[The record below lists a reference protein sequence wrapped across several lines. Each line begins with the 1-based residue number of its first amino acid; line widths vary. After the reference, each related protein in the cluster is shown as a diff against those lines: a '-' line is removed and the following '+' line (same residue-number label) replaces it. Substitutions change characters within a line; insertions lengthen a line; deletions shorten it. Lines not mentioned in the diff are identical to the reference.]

1 MIDGKKII
9 ALCTTKINEDTSRK
23 FITAL
28 NNSLPSEDCRL
39 MVYATCS
46 ELYWNTPMEDG
57 ESAVFDLL
65 DLDMADV
72 VVIYVERIKNKRV
85 IDKILSR
92 AEAHGKPVITVD
104 GIYKG
109 TISAVFDYEAGFRSV
124 VEHVIDAHGVRDLHM
139 IAGIKD
145 NDFSEQRIE
154 VFAEALR
161 SRGIAFDRESM
172 VSYGDFW
179 ANPAAAATEKL
190 IAENRV
196 PEAIICANDSMA
208 LAVTSTLTAGGYRIP
223 EDVIVT
229 GFDGIDERKMS
240 SPKITSCIC
249 SYDKIAQKISEII
262 ARCLDG
268 EYREEIFRIPATLI
282 LSESCGCNKEET
294 IDAQKELY
302 ELNNRFNRYQDEE
315 YSMYELVAQTI
326 SCTSIEE
333 VSGII
338 SNSKFYDVDCALTP
352 ECLDE
357 TASPLSVIEREN
369 AYGEEMID
377 FFSSDEIRYHTYS
390 RFPRREI
397 LPRLKELLKCRDP
410 LLLFGLNFLNVPL
423 GYVCFHFHS
432 FDAGSYFKVPQV
444 IRALNNAIG
453 GYRNLRYHHYLQNR
467 VEEMYKLDS
476 LTGLYNRNGFNREFE
491 LIVREARESGGVVS
505 AALVDL
511 DGLKAIND
519 TYGHDE
525 GDNAIKTAAEAFS
538 ACCPEEAVCVRFGG
552 DEMMAICLGKLS
564 EATLRND
571 INACLNSYNAVSG
584 KPYRVSV
591 SVGVYICDRPES
603 MDFDELVRESDK
615 QMYFEKRTKK
625 SARKRETAETIYN

>member
-9 ALCTTKINEDTSRK
+9 ALCITKINEDASRK
-23 FITAL
+23 FITAF

-46 ELYWNTPMEDG
+46 ELYWNTPMESG

-65 DLDMADV
+65 DFETADI
-72 VVIYVERIKNKRV
+72 VVIYAEKIKNKQV
-85 IDKILSR
+85 IEKILSR
-92 AEAHGKPVITVD
+92 AKAGGKPVITVD

-109 TISAVFDYEAGFRSV
+109 TISAIFDYEAGFKSV
-124 VEHVIDAHGVRDLHM
+124 VEHVIDVHGVKRLHM
-139 IAGIKD
+139 MAGIKD
-145 NDFSEQRIE
+145 NNFSEQRVN
-154 VFAEALR
+154 VFADVLR
-161 SRGIAFDRESM
+161 SRGIDFDREKM

-179 ANPAAAATEKL
+179 ADPAARETEKL
-190 IAENRV
+190 ISENRV
-196 PEAIICANDSMA
+196 PEAIVCANDSMA
-208 LAVTSTLTAGGYRIP
+208 LAVTGTLIAGGFKVP

-229 GFDGIDERKMS
+229 GFDGIDEIKLS
-240 SPKITSCIC
+240 SPKITSCMC
-249 SYDKIAQKISEII
+249 SYDKIAKKISEII
-262 ARCLDG
+262 SECFSG
-268 EYREEIFRIPATLI
+268 GYREDVYRIPASLI
-282 LSESCGCNKEET
+282 LSESCGCNKEKK
-294 IDAQKELY
+294 INAQRELY
-302 ELNNRFNRYQDEE
+302 ELNNRFYRYQDEE

-357 TASPLSVIEREN
+357 TVSPLSVIEREN
-369 AYGEEMID
+369 SYGEEMVD
-377 FFSSDEIRYHTYS
+377 FFSSDEIRYTTYR
-390 RFPRREI
+390 RFPRKQI
-397 LPRLKELLKCRDP
+397 LPRLKELLAYSTP
-410 LLLFGLNFLNVPL
+410 LFLFGLNFLDVPL

-432 FDAGSYFKVPQV
+432 YDAGSYFKVPQI

-467 VEEMYKLDS
+467 VEEMYKLDN
-476 LTGLYNRNGFNREFE
+476 LTGLYNRNGFNKEFE
-491 LIVREARESGGVVS
+491 RIVSQARENGGVVS

-538 ACCPEEAVCVRFGG
+538 ACCPKGAVCVRFGG
-552 DEMMAICLGKLS
+552 DEMMAIYQGKIS
-564 EATLRND
+564 EAALRND
-571 INACLNSYNAVSG
+571 ISACLSSYNAVSG

-591 SVGVYICDRPES
+591 SVGVYICDNPEG
-603 MDFDELVRESDK
+603 MDFDDLVKESDK
-615 QMYFEKRTKK
+615 LMYFEKRFKK
-625 SARKRETAETIYN
+625 SAKKREEITES

>member
-9 ALCTTKINEDTSRK
+9 ALCITKINEDSSRK

-46 ELYWNTPMEDG
+46 ELYWNTPMESG
-57 ESAVFDLL
+57 ESAIFDLI
-65 DLDMADV
+65 DFDAADIV
-72 VVIYVERIKNKRV
+72 VVFVEKIKNKQV
-85 IDKILSR
+85 IDDILSR
-92 AEAHGKPVITVD
+92 AKAYGKPVITVD

-109 TISAVFDYEAGFRSV
+109 TISTIFDYEAGFRRV
-124 VEHVIDAHGVRDLHM
+124 VEHVLDVHKVHDPHM
-139 IAGIKD
+139 MAGIKD
-145 NDFSEQRIE
+145 NDFSEQRIN
-154 VFAEALR
+154 VFADVLK
-161 SRGIAFDRESM
+161 SRGITFDCGNM

-179 ANPAAAATEKL
+179 ADPAARATEKL

-208 LAVTSTLTAGGYRIP
+208 LAVTDTLISGGYKVP

-229 GFDGIDERKMS
+229 GFDGIDEIKLS

-249 SYDKIAQKISEII
+249 SYDKIAKKISDII
-262 ARCLDG
+262 GECLNG
-268 EYREEIFRIPATLI
+268 GYKEEIFRIPATLI
-282 LSESCGCNKEET
+282 LSESCGCNKEKT
-294 IDAQKELY
+294 INAQRELF
-302 ELNNRFNRYQDEE
+302 ELSNRFYRYQDEE

-338 SNSKFYDVDCALTP
+338 SNSRFYDVDCALTP

-357 TASPLSVIEREN
+357 TVSPLSVIEREN

-377 FFSSDEIRYHTYS
+377 FFSSDVIRYTNYR
-390 RFPRREI
+390 RFPRKDI
-397 LPRLKELLKCRDP
+397 LPRLKELLEYQNP
-410 LLLFGLNFLNVPL
+410 MFLFGLNFLDVPL

-432 FDAGSYFKVPQV
+432 YDVGSYCKVPQI

-467 VEEMYKLDS
+467 VEEMYKLDN
-476 LTGLYNRNGFNREFE
+476 LTGLYNRNGFNKEFE
-491 LIVREARESGGVVS
+491 RIVGQARENGGVVS

-538 ACCPEEAVCVRFGG
+538 TCCPEDSVCVRFGG
-552 DEMMAICLGKLS
+552 DEMMAIANGKINA
-564 EATLRND
+564 ATLRND
-571 INACLNSYNAVSG
+571 INACLNRYNAVSG

-591 SVGVYICDRPES
+591 SVGVYICDKPES
-603 MDFDELVRESDK
+603 MDFDDLVKESDK
-615 QMYFEKRTKK
+615 LMYFEKRLKKSTKK
-625 SARKRETAETIYN
+625 KEEITEP